1 MIRYILR
8 KIKNDQSPVF
18 NRWFA
23 YPVVEETVNLSN
35 LAKHMASHNTPFSA
49 GVIKGLLTDMINCI
63 KELLLEGK
71 NVKIDDLAIFSL
83 GIKNAEGAESEDE
96 FSVTKNIQGVK
107 LRARATGEL
116 TRKALDLVASVK
128 KATALTAK
136 SGSTGGS
143 DNGGTTVEEP

>member
-83 GIKNAEGAESEDE
+83 GIKNRKGGAESEDQ
-96 FSVTKNIQGVK
+96 FTVTQNIEGVK
-107 LRARATGEL
+107 FRARATGEL
-116 TRKALDLVASVK
+116 MAKNLNLEASMK
-128 KATALTAK
+128 KAKAVDDK
-136 SGSTGGS
+136 G
-143 DNGGTTVEEP
+143 NTTTQP

>member
-83 GIKNAEGAESEDE
+83 GIKNRKGGAESEDE
-96 FSVTKNIQGVK
+96 FTVTQNIEGVK
-107 LRARATGEL
+107 FRARATGEL
-116 TRKALDLVASVK
+116 MAKNLNLEASMK
-128 KATALTAK
+128 KAKAVDDK
-136 SGSTGGS
+136 G
-143 DNGGTTVEEP
+143 NTTTQPQNP

>member
-23 YPVVEETVNLSN
+23 YPVGEETVNLSN

-83 GIKNAEGAESEDE
+83 GIKNRKGGAESEDQ
-96 FSVTKNIQGVK
+96 FTVTQNIEGVK
-107 LRARATGEL
+107 FRARATGEL
-116 TRKALDLVASVK
+116 MAKNLNLEASMK
-128 KATALTAK
+128 KAKAVDDK
-136 SGSTGGS
+136 G
-143 DNGGTTVEEP
+143 NTTTQPQNP

>member
-83 GIKNAEGAESEDE
+83 GIKNRKGGAESEDE
-96 FSVTKNIQGVK
+96 FTVTQNIEGVK
-107 LRARATGEL
+107 FRARATGEL
-116 TRKALDLVASVK
+116 MAKNLNLEASMK
-128 KATALTAK
+128 KAKAVDDK
-136 SGSTGGS
+136 G
-143 DNGGTTVEEP
+143 NNTTQPQNP

>member
-83 GIKNAEGAESEDE
+83 GIKNRKGGAESEDE
-96 FSVTKNIQGVK
+96 FTVTQNIEGVK
-107 LRARATGEL
+107 FRARATGEL
-116 TRKALDLVASVK
+116 MAKNLNLEASMK
-128 KATALTAK
+128 KAKAVDDK
-136 SGSTGGS
+136 G
-143 DNGGTTVEEP
+143 NNTTTQP

>member
-63 KELLLEGK
+63 KERLLEGK

-83 GIKNAEGAESEDE
+83 GIKNRKGGAESEDE
-96 FSVTKNIQGVK
+96 FTVTQNIEGVK
-107 LRARATGEL
+107 FRARATGEL
-116 TRKALDLVASVK
+116 MAKNLNLEASMK
-128 KATALTAK
+128 KAKAVDDK
-136 SGSTGGS
+136 G
-143 DNGGTTVEEP
+143 NNTTQP

>member
-83 GIKNAEGAESEDE
+83 GIKNRKGGAESEDV
-96 FSVTKNIQGVK
+96 FTVTQNIEGVK
-107 LRARATGEL
+107 FRARATGEL
-116 TRKALDLVASVK
+116 MAKNLNLEASMK
-128 KATALTAK
+128 KAKAVDDK
-136 SGSTGGS
+136 G
-143 DNGGTTVEEP
+143 NNTTQPQNP

>member
-71 NVKIDDLAIFSL
+71 NVKIDDLAIFTL
-83 GIKNAEGAESEDE
+83 GIKNRKGGAESEDV
-96 FSVTKNIQGVK
+96 FTVTQNIEGVK
-107 LRARATGEL
+107 FRARATGEL
-116 TRKALDLVASVK
+116 MAKNLNLEASMK
-128 KATALTAK
+128 KAKAVDDK
-136 SGSTGGS
+136 G
-143 DNGGTTVEEP
+143 NTTTQP

>member
-83 GIKNAEGAESEDE
+83 GIKNRKGGAESEDE
-96 FSVTKNIQGVK
+96 FTVTQNIEGVK
-107 LRARATGEL
+107 FRARATGEL
-116 TRKALDLVASVK
+116 MAKNLNLEASMK
-128 KATALTAK
+128 KAKAVDDK
-136 SGSTGGS
+136 G
-143 DNGGTTVEEP
+143 NTTTQP

>member
-83 GIKNAEGAESEDE
+83 GIKNRKGGAESEDV
-96 FSVTKNIQGVK
+96 FTVTQNIEGVK
-107 LRARATGEL
+107 FRARATGEL
-116 TRKALDLVASVK
+116 MAKNLNLEASMK
-128 KATALTAK
+128 KAKAVDDK
-136 SGSTGGS
+136 G
-143 DNGGTTVEEP
+143 NTTTQPQNP

>member
-63 KELLLEGK
+63 KELLLEGPEHRGRQ
-71 NVKIDDLAIFSL
+71 VPRPCHWRAHGQEPEPRGLHE
-83 GIKNAEGAESEDE
+83 EG
-96 FSVTKNIQGVK
+96 QG
-107 LRARATGEL
+107 RR
-116 TRKALDLVASVK
+116 
-128 KATALTAK
+128 
-136 SGSTGGS
+136 
-143 DNGGTTVEEP
+143 

>member
-83 GIKNAEGAESEDE
+83 GIKNRKGGAESEDV
-96 FSVTKNIQGVK
+96 FTVTQNIEGVK
-107 LRARATGEL
+107 FRARATGEL
-116 TRKALDLVASVK
+116 MAKNLNLEASMK
-128 KATALTAK
+128 KAKAVDDK
-136 SGSTGGS
+136 G
-143 DNGGTTVEEP
+143 NNTTTQP

>member
-83 GIKNAEGAESEDE
+83 GIKNRKGGAESEDQ
-96 FSVTKNIQGVK
+96 FTVTQNIEGVK
-107 LRARATGEL
+107 FRARATGEL
-116 TRKALDLVASVK
+116 MAKNLNLEASMK
-128 KATALTAK
+128 KAKAVDDK
-136 SGSTGGS
+136 G
-143 DNGGTTVEEP
+143 NNTTQP

>member
-83 GIKNAEGAESEDE
+83 GIKNRKGGAESEDE
-96 FSVTKNIQGVK
+96 FTVTQNIEGVK
-107 LRARATGEL
+107 FRARATGEL
-116 TRKALDLVASVK
+116 MAKNLHLEASMK
-128 KATALTAK
+128 KAKAVDDK
-136 SGSTGGS
+136 G
-143 DNGGTTVEEP
+143 NTTTQP

>member
-83 GIKNAEGAESEDE
+83 GIKNRKGGAESEDE
-96 FSVTKNIQGVK
+96 FTVTQNIEGVK
-107 LRARATGEL
+107 FRARATGEL
-116 TRKALDLVASVK
+116 MAKNLNLEASMK
-128 KATALTAK
+128 KAKAVDDK
-136 SGSTGGS
+136 GNST
-143 DNGGTTVEEP
+143 TTQP

>member
-83 GIKNAEGAESEDE
+83 GIKNRKGGAESEDV
-96 FSVTKNIQGVK
+96 FTVTQNIEGVK
-107 LRARATGEL
+107 FRARATGEL
-116 TRKALDLVASVK
+116 MAKNLNLEASMK
-128 KATALTAK
+128 KAKAVDDK
-136 SGSTGGS
+136 G
-143 DNGGTTVEEP
+143 NTTTTQP

>member
-83 GIKNAEGAESEDE
+83 GIKNRKGGAESEDE
-96 FSVTKNIQGVK
+96 FTVTQNIEGVK
-107 LRARATGEL
+107 FRARATGEL
-116 TRKALDLVASVK
+116 MAKNLNLEASMK
-128 KATALTAK
+128 KAKAVDDK
-136 SGSTGGS
+136 GNSTTQLY
-143 DNGGTTVEEP
+143 N

>member
-83 GIKNAEGAESEDE
+83 GIKNRKGGAESEDV
-96 FSVTKNIQGVK
+96 FTVTQNIEGVK
-107 LRARATGEL
+107 FRARATGEL
-116 TRKALDLVASVK
+116 MAKNLNLEASMK
-128 KATALTAK
+128 KAKAVDDK
-136 SGSTGGS
+136 GNSTTQPQ
-143 DNGGTTVEEP
+143 NP

>member
-83 GIKNAEGAESEDE
+83 GIKNRKGGAESEDQ
-96 FSVTKNIQGVK
+96 FTVTQNIEGVK
-107 LRARATGEL
+107 FRARATGEL
-116 TRKALDLVASVK
+116 MAKNLNLEASMK
-128 KATALTAK
+128 KAKAVDDK
-136 SGSTGGS
+136 G
-143 DNGGTTVEEP
+143 NNTTQPQNP

>member
-83 GIKNAEGAESEDE
+83 GIKNRKGGAESEDQ
-96 FSVTKNIQGVK
+96 FTVTQNIEGVK
-107 LRARATGEL
+107 FRARATGEL
-116 TRKALDLVASVK
+116 MAKNLNLEASMK
-128 KATALTAK
+128 KAKAVDDK
-136 SGSTGGS
+136 G
-143 DNGGTTVEEP
+143 NTTTTQP

>member
-83 GIKNAEGAESEDE
+83 GIKNRKGGAESEDL
-96 FSVTKNIQGVK
+96 FTVTQNIEGVK
-107 LRARATGEL
+107 FRARATGEL
-116 TRKALDLVASVK
+116 MAKNLNLEASMK
-128 KATALTAK
+128 KAKAVDDK
-136 SGSTGGS
+136 G
-143 DNGGTTVEEP
+143 NNTTQP

>member
-83 GIKNAEGAESEDE
+83 GIKNRKGGAESEDQ
-96 FSVTKNIQGVK
+96 FTVTQNIEGVK
-107 LRARATGEL
+107 FRARATGEL
-116 TRKALDLVASVK
+116 MAKNLNLEASMK
-128 KATALTAK
+128 KAKAVDDK
-136 SGSTGGS
+136 GNST
-143 DNGGTTVEEP
+143 TTQP

>member
-83 GIKNAEGAESEDE
+83 GIKNRKGGAESEDV
-96 FSVTKNIQGVK
+96 FTVTQNIEGVK
-107 LRARATGEL
+107 FRARATGEL
-116 TRKALDLVASVK
+116 MAKNLNLEASMK
-128 KATALTAK
+128 KAKAVDDK
-136 SGSTGGS
+136 G
-143 DNGGTTVEEP
+143 NTTTQP

>member
-83 GIKNAEGAESEDE
+83 GIKNRKGGAESEDV
-96 FSVTKNIQGVK
+96 FTVTQNIEGVK
-107 LRARATGEL
+107 FRARATGEL
-116 TRKALDLVASVK
+116 TTSSLNLEAALK
-128 KATALTAK
+128 KATAISK
-136 SGSTGGS
+136 PKK
-143 DNGGTTVEEP
+143 DDPEP

>member
-35 LAKHMASHNTPFSA
+35 LAKHMASHNSVYSK
-49 GVIKGLLTDMINCI
+49 GVIKGLLTDMIGCI

-83 GIKNAEGAESEDE
+83 GIKNRKGGAESEDQ
-96 FSVTKNIQGVK
+96 FTVTQNIEGVK
-107 LRARATGEL
+107 FRARATGEL
-116 TRKALDLVASVK
+116 MAKNLNLEASMK
-128 KATALTAK
+128 KAKAVDDK
-136 SGSTGGS
+136 G
-143 DNGGTTVEEP
+143 NTTTTQP